1 MNNEVTEAYEKK
13 DEKHVGIFKKESPQ
27 SNIKTHKKKK
37 IKSYEETKQSQMLE
51 SYLNQKK
58 TIMSQQKLS
67 QRLME
72 TLFVFAEG
80 KRPLLLMFLP
90 LLLAPGFPG
99 ILVQETER
107 QDSITRFTIDLP
119 RSYFIGHT

>member
-1 MNNEVTEAYEKK
+1 MNNEVTEVYEKK

-27 SNIKTHKKKK
+27 SNIKTHNQKK

-72 TLFVFAEG
+72 TLLAFAEG

-90 LLLAPGFPG
+90 LLLAPGFSG